1 MDSKNFYSSK
11 MMMCRKLGEAGPM
24 TWVLAFLMAAAT
36 GCRGEEFPA
45 QLIGTWAA
53 TSPSHQG
60 RFVEISEEHIIFS
73 SDESHSIFYTIR
85 GIESMELEGRLEY
98 TIEYR
103 GVGSDSRR
111 ITLRLSN
118 GDPVAIEL
126 ANQDG
131 IWVRK
136 GQITPKRK
144 EVI

>member
-1 MDSKNFYSSK
+1 
-11 MMMCRKLGEAGPM
+11 
-24 TWVLAFLMAAAT
+24 
-36 GCRGEEFPA
+36 
-45 QLIGTWAA
+45 
-53 TSPSHQG
+53 
-60 RFVEISEEHIIFS
+60 
-73 SDESHSIFYTIR
+73 
-85 GIESMELEGRLEY
+85 MELEGRLEY

-111 ITLRLSN
+111 ITLRLSD

-136 GQITPKRK
+136 GQIMPKRK

>member
-1 MDSKNFYSSK
+1 M
-11 MMMCRKLGEAGPM
+11 A
-24 TWVLAFLMAAAT
+24 WVLAFLVAAAA
-36 GCRGEEFPA
+36 GCLGEEFPT
-45 QLIGTWAA
+45 QLIGTWMA

-73 SDESHSIFYTIR
+73 SDESHSIFYTIH
-85 GIESMELEGRLEY
+85 GIESMELEERLEY

-136 GQITPKRK
+136 GQIMPKRK

>member
-1 MDSKNFYSSK
+1 
-11 MMMCRKLGEAGPM
+11 M
-24 TWVLAFLMAAAT
+24 TWVLTFLMVAAG
-36 GCRGEEFPA
+36 GCIGEEFPT

-60 RFVEISEEHIIFS
+60 RFIEISEEHVIFS
-73 SDESHSIFYTIR
+73 SDENHPVFYTIH
-85 GIESMELEGRLEY
+85 GIESIEREEGFEY

-103 GVGSDSRR
+103 GVGGDSRR
-111 ITLRLSN
+111 ISLRLSGGN
-118 GDPVAIEL
+118 PVAIEL

-144 EVI
+144 DVI

>member
-1 MDSKNFYSSK
+1 
-11 MMMCRKLGEAGPM
+11 MMCRKLNRADPM
-24 TWVLAFLMAAAT
+24 TWVLTFLMVAAG
-36 GCRGEEFPA
+36 GCIGEEFPT
-45 QLIGTWAA
+45 QLIGTWVA

-60 RFVEISEEHIIFS
+60 RSIEISEEHVIFS
-73 SDESHSIFYTIR
+73 SDESHSIFYTIH
-85 GIESMELEGRLEY
+85 GVESRKLEERLEY

-111 ITLRLSN
+111 ITLRLSD

-136 GQITPKRK
+136 GHITPKRK
-144 EVI
+144 DVI

>member
-1 MDSKNFYSSK
+1 
-11 MMMCRKLGEAGPM
+11 M
-24 TWVLAFLMAAAT
+24 TWVLTFLMVT
-36 GCRGEEFPA
+36 VEGCIGEEFPT
-45 QLIGTWAA
+45 QLIGTWVA

-60 RFVEISEEHIIFS
+60 RFIEISEEHIIFS
-73 SDESHSIFYTIR
+73 SDENHSTFYTIH
-85 GIESMELEGRLEY
+85 GVESIEIQEEVEY

-111 ITLRLSN
+111 ITLRLSG

-144 EVI
+144 DVI

>member
-1 MDSKNFYSSK
+1 
-11 MMMCRKLGEAGPM
+11 MMCRKLGRAGPI
-24 TWVLAFLMAAAT
+24 TWVLAFLMAAAA
-36 GCRGEEFPA
+36 GCLGEEFPT
-45 QLIGTWAA
+45 QLIGTWMA

-60 RFVEISEEHIIFS
+60 RFVEISEEHILFS
-73 SDESHSIFYTIR
+73 SDESHSIYYTIH
-85 GIESMELEGRLEY
+85 GIESIELEGRLEY

-136 GQITPKRK
+136 GQITPKKK

>member
-1 MDSKNFYSSK
+1 
-11 MMMCRKLGEAGPM
+11 
-24 TWVLAFLMAAAT
+24 V
-36 GCRGEEFPA
+36 
-45 QLIGTWAA
+45 A

-60 RFVEISEEHIIFS
+60 RFIEISEEHVIFS
-73 SDESHSIFYTIR
+73 SDESHSISYTIH
-85 GIESMELEGRLEY
+85 GIESMELDGILEY

-111 ITLRLSN
+111 LTLRLSD

>member
-1 MDSKNFYSSK
+1 MDSKNFYSSE
-11 MMMCRKLGEAGPM
+11 MMMCRKMDGAGLIA
-24 TWVLAFLMAAAT
+24 WVLAFLIVAAA
-36 GCRGEEFPA
+36 GCLGEEFPA

-73 SDESHSIFYTIR
+73 SDENHSVFYTIHE
-85 GIESMELEGRLEY
+85 IESIELEGRLEY
-98 TIEYR
+98 MIEYR
-103 GVGSDSRR
+103 GVGGDSRR
-111 ITLRLSN
+111 IGLRLSA

-136 GQITPKRK
+136 DQNTPKRK
-144 EVI
+144 ESI

>member
-1 MDSKNFYSSK
+1 
-11 MMMCRKLGEAGPM
+11 M
-24 TWVLAFLMAAAT
+24 TWVLAFLMVAAA
-36 GCRGEEFPA
+36 GCLGEEFPT
-45 QLIGTWAA
+45 QLIGTWMA

-73 SDESHSIFYTIR
+73 SDESHSIYYSIHA
-85 GIESMELEGRLEY
+85 IESMELEGRLEY

-136 GQITPKRK
+136 DPITPKKK

>member
-1 MDSKNFYSSK
+1 
-11 MMMCRKLGEAGPM
+11 MMMCRKMEGAGPM
-24 TWVLAFLMAAAT
+24 TWVLALLMAAAA
-36 GCRGEEFPA
+36 GCLGEEFPA
-45 QLIGTWAA
+45 QLIGTWMA

-60 RFVEISEEHIIFS
+60 RFIEISEEHVIFS
-73 SDESHSIFYTIR
+73 SDESHSISYTIH
-85 GIESMELEGRLEY
+85 GIESMELDGILEY

-111 ITLRLSN
+111 LTLRLSD